1 MQINFE
7 PMPNSVTHLENNSP
21 SRLKNNKTVEEHKEH
36 EPDLQT
42 QSEMRRESNG
52 SPKDTAVTNQNGDQ
66 PHENV
71 IHTQIIKKDNPF
83 FNYMQDNVDGSD
95 ENGKND
101 DDDENAKN
109 AGSDDNEDQLLQ
121 PNRRK
126 NSKERRRSS
135 VATSKD
141 SSPDV
146 PYNTLNH
153 NASGMT
159 KEGKKRAQI
168 LEASKVS
175 EGQGRTYIA
184 YAIKY
189 GDSIVKRRYSDF
201 ESLRKVLVKLFPISL
216 IPPIPEKQSLKSYGK
231 AMTYSKSSYLLPT
244 ESGDSVD
251 LSLSVINGPVTTND
265 EKLIRHRIR
274 MLTSFL
280 NRLLKNQEIT
290 KTSIVYDFLDP
301 NNKNWNDLITS
312 SLTISS
318 LPKSVLQCNPIDP
331 TNTTKAHSYL
341 PVPSSSTQLLASKDN
356 HSASD
361 ADEFT
366 KIEAEFKNY
375 EQLIHSGLYKYS
387 RATTKEVNYLR
398 EDLKGISSEFAQL
411 STDETKNES
420 GLAELL
426 SHSSDAY
433 GTLQEILET
442 LVGNLHYNINEPLS
456 ECAHMATAVRELIH
470 YRRLKLIQKDI
481 LERTILYKRGQ
492 LIKFQQQENDHK
504 QIDNMVNE
512 ELGTNGAV
520 NLENPAGPQ
529 SYSGKFINKFTQL
542 AIIIKDSVSYQEQ
555 DPAAAARSLEKEL
568 TQLDE
573 TLKVAT
579 SDLVVISETLK
590 NTELPNFIKER
601 DEELTQI
608 FKNYAKY
615 MKENATRNLEIWK
628 ELHNRIQEA

>member
-1 MQINFE
+1 MSKSE
-7 PMPNSVTHLENNSP
+7 HHS
-21 SRLKNNKTVEEHKEH
+21 NNKSLSESGNGKPAEENEEHGTSLEK
-36 EPDLQT
+36 QK
-42 QSEMRRESNG
+42 EMRRNSNK
-52 SPKDTAVTNQNGDQ
+52 SPKGSGSREQNGVHAQGD
-66 PHENV
+66 V
-71 IHTQIIKKDNPF
+71 IHTQIIQQDNPF
-83 FNYMQDNVDGSD
+83 VNYMQDNGESG
-95 ENGKND
+95 ENGRDND
-101 DDDENAKN
+101 EDDNKDT
-109 AGSDDNEDQLLQ
+109 GSDDNEDQLLQ
-121 PNRRK
+121 PNRGVS
-126 NSKERRRSS
+126 NKERRRSS

-146 PYNTLNH
+146 PYNTLHH
-153 NASGMT
+153 NLNAMNQD
-159 KEGKKRAQI
+159 GKKRAQI

-189 GDSIVKRRYSDF
+189 GGLIVKRRYSDF
-201 ESLRKVLVKLFPISL
+201 ESLRKVLIKLFPMTL

-231 AMTYSKSSYLLPT
+231 AMAHSKTSYLLPT

-280 NRLLKNQEIT
+280 NRLLKNKEIT

-341 PVPSSSTQLLASKDN
+341 PVPSSSTQLLATKET

-361 ADEFT
+361 ADEFS
-366 KIEAEFKNY
+366 KIEEEYRNY

-387 RATTKEVNYLR
+387 RATTKEFNNLR

-411 STDETKNES
+411 STDETKTEN

-433 GTLQEILET
+433 GAIQENMET
-442 LVGNLHYNINEPLS
+442 LVGNLHYNISEPLS

-470 YRRLKLIQKDI
+470 YRRLKLLQKDI

-492 LIKFQQQENDHK
+492 LVKFKQQENDHK
-504 QIDNMVNE
+504 QIDNMVNK
-512 ELGTNGAV
+512 ELGTSGV
-520 NLENPAGPQ
+520 VILENPAGTQ
-529 SYSGKFINKFTQL
+529 SYSGKFMNRFSQL
-542 AIIIKDSVSYQEQ
+542 ASIIKDSVSYQEQ
-555 DPAAAARSLEKEL
+555 DPATAARSLEKEL
-568 TQLDE
+568 TQLEE

-579 SDLVVISETLK
+579 SDLAVISETLK
-590 NTELPNFIKER
+590 NTELPIFIKER
-601 DEELTQI
+601 NEELTQI

-615 MKENATRNLEIWK
+615 MKENATRNLEAWK
-628 ELHNRIQEA
+628 ELQSRTQET